1 MEKNQIKNNIISF
14 IAVEIQDAS
23 SFLEVDLLVA
33 FLEPLEAAGACLAF
47 VVEPCEIE
55 IFE

>member
-1 MEKNQIKNNIISF
+1 MEKNQIKNYINSIIE
-14 IAVEIQDAS
+14 VEIQDAS
-23 SFLEVDLLVA
+23 SCLEVGLLVA
-33 FLEPLEAAGACLAF
+33 FLEPSVAAGAFLAF